1 MFRTKLIYN
10 IKISMFWKKKGRH
23 EFSKSSTK
31 QDDKSK
37 DYKKKTS
44 SESNHLNCAQ
54 EDLANNSND
63 KEILIIT
70 NKSKS
75 SGRNMEPQN
84 KGNIKSFATDSNYKS
99 IS

>member
-23 EFSKSSTK
+23 EISKSSTK

-54 EDLANNSND
+54 EDQANNRETD
-63 KEILIIT
+63 KKYGF
-70 NKSKS
+70 KS
-75 SGRNMEPQN
+75 
-84 KGNIKSFATDSNYKS
+84 
-99 IS
+99 

>member
-1 MFRTKLIYN
+1 M
-10 IKISMFWKKKGRH
+10 
-23 EFSKSSTK
+23 
-31 QDDKSK
+31 
-37 DYKKKTS
+37 KTS
-44 SESNHLNCAQ
+44 KLSYFDHKT
-54 EDLANNSND
+54 SND

-70 NKSKS
+70 NKS